1 MVAYIF
7 CSTIYMFFIP
17 KRHKTI
23 VKVMETNDISP
34 QITNSIEVVSFF
46 WPSFSP
52 RSLFSLQFSWGLMW
66 TRLQCYSTSIVLLV
80 FNGRVTRLETW
91 FLGPHSAFISHET
104 PSHVETIAATILD
117 WHGNQQA
124 ISSSHHPRN
133 VCLWDSKSAKI
144 LLVDSLESWALESEI
159 QLRNPEFHQQIG
171 IQNPG
176 STVKDWNSVPEI
188 LNQRRGIQNP
198 RDQDCLGIPFTG
210 RHIFYFHWLIF
221 NSSTNVKKLL
231 NKEYKPRCNN
241 ALLLCQKI
249 VHKLDE
255 YIYICPGDVLWR

>member
-34 QITNSIEVVSFF
+34 QITNSIEVVLFF

-159 QLRNPEFHQQIG
+159 QLKESGIPPTNWNPESRFHCQRLEFSTSNPKSAARNPESKRPRLSW
-171 IQNPG
+171 NPFRRA
-176 STVKDWNSVPEI
+176 TYI
-188 LNQRRGIQNP
+188 LLP
-198 RDQDCLGIPFTG
+198 LA
-210 RHIFYFHWLIF
+210 YL
-221 NSSTNVKKLL
+221 
-231 NKEYKPRCNN
+231 
-241 ALLLCQKI
+241 
-249 VHKLDE
+249 
-255 YIYICPGDVLWR
+255 